1 MIIDHILLNLL
12 ADYFFKSKDGLDF
25 FFFEDLNFYFVEI
38 SSEYLNLEG
47 YLVAGGELLYNNLT
61 R

>member
-1 MIIDHILLNLL
+1 MNQRMVWI
-12 ADYFFKSKDGLDF
+12 KKV
-25 FFFEDLNFYFVEI
+25 FEDLNFYFVEI